1 MGKYTDNTTLL
12 ILNQVYYIL
21 SAVHLFPF
29 KNNTSKRNGAWQSGL
44 YRARMVRR
52 RVAGRLR
59 CVARHHVEVF
69 EVNNLWLRA
78 RRTAAFAQHLPSSF
92 RPPPSSPLTPN
103 QDRSQE
109 AGPSHSAGEISNV
122 VRPPPPAVASY
133 HVVLENSQNRLRK
146 KWLSGRKQDPHVK
159 VLFRKKRDNKVLFR
173 KKTRFP
179 FKTFL
184 SSSDQTQT

>member
-1 MGKYTDNTTLL
+1 MQSIYFLL
-12 ILNQVYYIL
+12 
-21 SAVHLFPF
+21 
-29 KNNTSKRNGAWQSGL
+29 KTKRANEAERG
-44 YRARMVRR
+44 RAAFIRR

-92 RPPPSSPLTPN
+92 RPPPSPLTPN

-109 AGPSHSAGEISNV
+109 AGPSHSAGKISNV

-133 HVVLENSQNRLRK
+133 HVVLKNSQNRLRK
-146 KWLSGRKQDPHVK
+146 EWLSGRKQDPHVK
-159 VLFRKKRDNKVLFR
+159 VLFRKKKIIRSYSVKRQDFHSK
-173 KKTRFP
+173 P
-179 FKTFL
+179 FSPRATKRRLEDSAALKSPPAPATGPEKP
-184 SSSDQTQT
+184 